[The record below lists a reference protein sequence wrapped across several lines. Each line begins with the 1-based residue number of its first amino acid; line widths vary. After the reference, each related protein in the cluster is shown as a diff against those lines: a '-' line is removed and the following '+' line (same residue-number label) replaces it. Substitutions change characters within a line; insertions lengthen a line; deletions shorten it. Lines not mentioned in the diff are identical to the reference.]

1 MFECLENETV
11 SIVTKKDV
19 HTLSSTNAS
28 ELLEV
33 MVKTMNECLAEV
45 PRFGFEE
52 PKLVLR
58 TSEVYNL
65 QNIVYPSA
73 TQRT

>member
-1 MFECLENETV
+1 MECQSNCHQNF
-11 SIVTKKDV
+11 IQ
-19 HTLSSTNAS
+19 TLSSTNAS